1 MMIIQL
7 VNLHLTAQDP
17 SLDVLNNITMNA
29 HEQQATDK
37 TVATTCSGAELTC
50 QKAWL
55 HYSGNVCKC
64 LPQVSTENFTLSKL
78 CFLLL
83 LKIILG
89 WFDTMPELNTKLEF
103 FVQPCLLTLECMQ
116 NRLGFHSSH
125 PTLANATLT
134 PGRKSWQTKCWLLE
148 KKDQKFRDIYT
159 FKALKCAT
167 FITVISVSCL
177 YDHLNVTHEIPSK
190 QSCCLLC
197 RVPVRQESLLSH
209 KTCGNLLEQN
219 ICF

>member
-1 MMIIQL
+1 
-7 VNLHLTAQDP
+7 
-17 SLDVLNNITMNA
+17 
-29 HEQQATDK
+29 
-37 TVATTCSGAELTC
+37 
-50 QKAWL
+50 
-55 HYSGNVCKC
+55 
-64 LPQVSTENFTLSKL
+64 
-78 CFLLL
+78 
-83 LKIILG
+83 
-89 WFDTMPELNTKLEF
+89 
-103 FVQPCLLTLECMQ
+103 MQ

-219 ICF
+219 ICFWMHWNLAELPAASATSCINFYLRDAMLARVFARATCPSVRLSVWHTPVLCQNEESKRHISSPSGSPTLLGSWCQIASRHTKRPPPPRAGASNKGGCESSAIF